1 MLLLIKNHLR
11 VSHTQICF
19 SGKPEPSSLVIPDTN
34 PATLLTIHVTL
45 VSAHVAPVTT
55 RVTRVTYIAIIRG
68 KNNQLIEE
76 NLKLLDKMH
85 EGLIVVTEKDLAIKF
100 ANKPARRL
108 LK

>member
-1 MLLLIKNHLR
+1 MPNMFDDEININFIGQRIIELLIITTVL
-11 VSHTQICF
+11 CLF
-19 SGKPEPSSLVIPDTN
+19 SM
-34 PATLLTIHVTL
+34 A
-45 VSAHVAPVTT
+45 
-55 RVTRVTYIAIIRG
+55 VTYIAIIRG

>member
-1 MLLLIKNHLR
+1 MPNMFDDEININFIGQRIIELLIIITVL
-11 VSHTQICF
+11 CLF
-19 SGKPEPSSLVIPDTN
+19 SM
-34 PATLLTIHVTL
+34 A
-45 VSAHVAPVTT
+45 
-55 RVTRVTYIAIIRG
+55 VTYIAIIRG

>member
-1 MLLLIKNHLR
+1 MPNMFDDEINIDFIGQRIIELLIIITVL
-11 VSHTQICF
+11 CLF
-19 SGKPEPSSLVIPDTN
+19 SM
-34 PATLLTIHVTL
+34 A
-45 VSAHVAPVTT
+45 
-55 RVTRVTYIAIIRG
+55 VTYIAIIRG

>member
-1 MLLLIKNHLR
+1 MFDDEININFIGQRIIELLIITTVL
-11 VSHTQICF
+11 CLF
-19 SGKPEPSSLVIPDTN
+19 SM
-34 PATLLTIHVTL
+34 A
-45 VSAHVAPVTT
+45 
-55 RVTRVTYIAIIRG
+55 VTYIAIIRG

>member
-1 MLLLIKNHLR
+1 MPNMFDDEINIAFIGQRIIELLIIITVL
-11 VSHTQICF
+11 CLF
-19 SGKPEPSSLVIPDTN
+19 SM
-34 PATLLTIHVTL
+34 A
-45 VSAHVAPVTT
+45 
-55 RVTRVTYIAIIRG
+55 VTYIAIIRG

>member
-1 MLLLIKNHLR
+1 MPNMFDDEINIDFIGQRIIELLIITTVL
-11 VSHTQICF
+11 CLF
-19 SGKPEPSSLVIPDTN
+19 SM
-34 PATLLTIHVTL
+34 A
-45 VSAHVAPVTT
+45 
-55 RVTRVTYIAIIRG
+55 VTYIAIIRG

>member
-1 MLLLIKNHLR
+1 MPNMFDDEINIDFIGQRIIELLIITTVL
-11 VSHTQICF
+11 CLF
-19 SGKPEPSSLVIPDTN
+19 SM
-34 PATLLTIHVTL
+34 A
-45 VSAHVAPVTT
+45 
-55 RVTRVTYIAIIRG
+55 VTYIAIIRG

-85 EGLIVVTEKDLAIKF
+85 EGLIVDTEKDLAIKF

>member
-1 MLLLIKNHLR
+1 MFDDEINIDFIGQRIIELLIITTVL
-11 VSHTQICF
+11 CLF
-19 SGKPEPSSLVIPDTN
+19 SM
-34 PATLLTIHVTL
+34 A
-45 VSAHVAPVTT
+45 
-55 RVTRVTYIAIIRG
+55 VTYIAIIRG